1 VANSKTLPAVPGL
14 VSVIIPCFN
23 QGGYLRDALD
33 SVLTQTYHCLEIILV
48 DDGSTDNTAE
58 IAKSYG
64 DRVRYFWLN
73 DRGPSAARNLG
84 LQHARGQYIQFLDGD
99 DLLLPEALKLLIAG
113 FDNSAELQAGYC
125 DFMHGQAENPQLP
138 TPQERILD
146 WRVDL
151 RHPLLD
157 LVRRW
162 ETQLSLPPHCFLYDA
177 RIFREHGVR
186 FDDVLLP
193 MGMEDWDILLQVFA
207 LPVRLHRVDQ
217 CLVIYRSAETSATT
231 RQNSS
236 SAALEDRLQKVYA
249 VIDKHSYLH
258 RHTLELQAVL
268 QQKRRE
274 MAARYAR
281 RIELSRWSLRKAT
294 KRFLRHQAA
303 SLPNRVKSHLKTVWR
318 TK

>member
-1 VANSKTLPAVPGL
+1 M
-14 VSVIIPCFN
+14 VSVIIACYN
-23 QGGYLRDALD
+23 QGCYLRETME
-33 SVLTQTYHCLEIILV
+33 SVLTQTYKRVEIILI

-113 FDNSAELQAGYC
+113 FDNSAELQASYC

-193 MGMEDWDILLQVFA
+193 KGKEDWDILLQVFA
-207 LPVRLHRVDQ
+207 LPVTLQRVEK
-217 CLVIYRSAETSATT
+217 CLAVYRCAATSATAKEQSSVPRLEKT
-231 RQNSS
+231 RQQVAVLLAKHLGRHGENAPLR
-236 SAALEDRLQKVYA
+236 AA
-249 VIDKHSYLH
+249 
-258 RHTLELQAVL
+258 L
-268 QQKRRE
+268 QQKQHAME
-274 MAARYAR
+274 ARYGR
-281 RIELSRWSLRKAT
+281 KIELARWSLRRAT
-294 KRFLRHQAA
+294 KSFLRRQGTR
-303 SLPNRVKSHLKTVWR
+303 LPVALKARIKSVLRLK
-318 TK
+318 